1 MNPNH
6 EHAATST
13 TRVTSSSAAGEGD
26 RGSRFPVDKLQKS
39 PEHFGRDVGKVT
51 ALKETEKSGLGEVA
65 FIVIL
70 STSLILVV
78 GWLMG

>member
-1 MNPNH
+1 
-6 EHAATST
+6 
-13 TRVTSSSAAGEGD
+13 
-26 RGSRFPVDKLQKS
+26 
-39 PEHFGRDVGKVT
+39 VGKVT